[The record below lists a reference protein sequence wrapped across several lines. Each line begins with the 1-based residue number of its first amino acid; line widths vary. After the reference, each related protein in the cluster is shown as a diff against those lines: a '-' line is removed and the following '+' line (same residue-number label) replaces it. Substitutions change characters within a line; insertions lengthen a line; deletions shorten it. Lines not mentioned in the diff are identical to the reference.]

1 MGVPTEADD
10 LLVALAVPTKLPN
23 LGVCDNAERLA
34 LAVRRHYFDFDK
46 VATYTPRTRPHHPH
60 WDRAHGMRRAFVPQ
74 AARELGIDAEVCRE
88 RWAVLEAASPKF
100 ASEEATAS
108 EFASEVAGSAP
119 PSGYNI
125 LRDESLSSRMEAI
138 FREVRSSLPSSYESP
153 PTPPASL
160 PTSPTSPPSQK
171 VDGDAQEPQLL
182 PSNVPVAPSR
192 SLGRGRGRGMLYA
205 NKNGNEESDA
215 SSSDSDSEEDSWRS
229 SRSKIR
235 GNNRPTRTFAVAA
248 PSSRPA
254 VRGVSTPQKEALF
267 STSCEEAGGGR
278 YAVPGGGDSS
288 DDPPSARAANVARGG
303 DASGPTPA
311 RTVVSWGEIAV
322 PGERASL
329 PTGSTWL
336 GAEVG
341 RQLSVLP
348 SAASVD

>member
-1 MGVPTEADD
+1 
-10 LLVALAVPTKLPN
+10 
-23 LGVCDNAERLA
+23 
-34 LAVRRHYFDFDK
+34 
-46 VATYTPRTRPHHPH
+46 
-60 WDRAHGMRRAFVPQ
+60 MRRAFAPQ

-100 ASEEATAS
+100 ASEEEAAS

-182 PSNVPVAPSR
+182 PSDVPVAPTR

-215 SSSDSDSEEDSWRS
+215 SSSDSDSEEDSRRS

-322 PGERASL
+322 PGERASP